1 MQRYLEIHKDSKTDG
16 TIKTLIIPPMKKL
29 IVFIIISF
37 VNGNLVFAQLSPSKQ
52 IKVAETYLTLILKG
66 QQEEAWQL
74 FDKTNVPT
82 VTKEQFATAF
92 KQIKNSLALFDTFA
106 HFSMITRS
114 VNNRTMNMYRF
125 RALSK
130 SGHVLMD
137 VFVDLTFL
145 DTSELVGGMQSYI
158 KNKDSTSLTST
169 NKETPIE
176 KQFTAVIEDKNYNIR
191 GINIVHLGNNIGILA
206 IQVERKIAPEEYK
219 NKAWTKTEAVK
230 FAKYLVSKG
239 YVDKAK
245 QKAIELKLNFVEDL
259 GVSFIDPGTGDG
271 INIDLK
277 PEDLK

>member
-1 MQRYLEIHKDSKTDG
+1 MNKLVA
-16 TIKTLIIPPMKKL
+16 LIL
-29 IVFIIISF
+29 LSLL
-37 VNGNLVFAQLSPSKQ
+37 NGHLVFAQLFRSKQ
-52 IKVAETYLTLILKG
+52 IKTAETYLTLIFKG

-74 FDKTNVPT
+74 FDKANVPT
-82 VTKEQFATAF
+82 VTKEQFAAAF
-92 KQIKNSLALFDTFA
+92 KLIKSNLANFDTCAHFALFTQ
-106 HFSMITRS
+106 M
-114 VNNRTMNMYRF
+114 VNNRALNTYRYK
-125 RALSK
+125 ALSK
-130 SGHVLMD
+130 SRHVLMD
-137 VFVDLTFL
+137 VFVDLTFV

-158 KNKDSTSLTST
+158 KNRDSTSLTST

-271 INIDLK
+271 INVDLK